1 LSPRHKR
8 PPFLKRNIIENYKR
22 IIYIGKGQNP
32 ATPKNPAGPKFYF
45 LYFMKLLG
53 NIYFYNVQKT
63 FSFSLNGTSKTLEMG
78 QYQKTDLLN
87 YFLGLNCFDYIN
99 NKLRF
104 NKIVTIR
111 FVNLFEKNLFFTLAG
126 FNNLL
131 KDQDLIFNLENE
143 TATFDVFVENN
154 TVVNFKVFD
163 AQNKIIF
170 QEDIEVGSFK
180 QSLIF
185 NYPAVIYRPEY
196 PTKFFNIFTNE
207 EIYSVQT
214 YLIV

>member
-1 LSPRHKR
+1 
-8 PPFLKRNIIENYKR
+8 
-22 IIYIGKGQNP
+22 
-32 ATPKNPAGPKFYF
+32 
-45 LYFMKLLG
+45 
-53 NIYFYNVQKT
+53 
-63 FSFSLNGTSKTLEMG
+63 
-78 QYQKTDLLN
+78 
-87 YFLGLNCFDYIN
+87 
-99 NKLRF
+99 
-104 NKIVTIR
+104 
-111 FVNLFEKNLFFTLAG
+111 LFEKNLFFTLAG

-180 QSLIF
+180 QSLII

-196 PTKFFNIFTNE
+196 RTKFFNIFTNE